1 MNKQIFLS
9 FALVA
14 LVSFS
19 ASHSMEESE
28 GSAGSDSDTQISS
41 VTSAVDVSN
50 EKVQKDKAK
59 DKGESSIGEKVS
71 VAGLGDDDEVV
82 VQDKEK
88 ADSES
93 RIRGAL
99 NYLKTKCETLN
110 NKFVIGGVSA
120 IVSIYVAHKIM
131 YIKCPW
137 YRNWVDGVDEDSE
150 ENKMP
155 WAQT

>member
-19 ASHSMEESE
+19 AF
-28 GSAGSDSDTQISS
+28 GGADPTNKPAK
-41 VTSAVDVSN
+41 T
-50 EKVQKDKAK
+50 DKK
-59 DKGESSIGEKVS
+59 KI
-71 VAGLGDDDEVV
+71 EVV
-82 VQDKEK
+82 QNKKE
-88 ADSES
+88 DNPES

-99 NYLKTKCETLN
+99 DYFTTKFESRNT
-110 NKFVIGGVSA
+110 KIVIGIASSV
-120 IVSIYVAHKIM
+120 ISIYAIHKIM

-137 YRNWVDGVDEDSE
+137 YRNWVDGVDENLE

>member
-14 LVSFS
+14 LVSFL
-19 ASHSMEESE
+19 AFGGAGPANKPAKTDKKKIEAVQNKEE
-28 GSAGSDSDTQISS
+28 
-41 VTSAVDVSN
+41 
-50 EKVQKDKAK
+50 
-59 DKGESSIGEKVS
+59 
-71 VAGLGDDDEVV
+71 
-82 VQDKEK
+82 

-93 RIRGAL
+93 RIRGAW
-99 NYLKTKCETLN
+99 NYFTTKCETLN

-120 IVSIYVAHKIM
+120 IVSVYAAHKIM
-131 YIKCPW
+131 YVKCPW